1 LLSSRTVFGR
11 RSASLAALALV
22 LALLG
27 AGCGGS
33 GRTGDALAVVSSRDG
48 DYALYGMDADG
59 SHQGRLTEEKG
70 DLSTSSGISYQ
81 LDPAWSPDGR
91 RIAFASAREGTRDI
105 FVMDATGQGAR
116 RLTKT
121 NDDDANPT
129 WSPDGQE
136 IAFHRGNDGHVY
148 VMSASGGSVRRLTK
162 TLAPEREP
170 AWSPDGRW
178 IAYTRRSPGTPIRE
192 LWLVH
197 PDGSGAHGLTTLATA
212 SFSPA
217 WSPDSKTIAF
227 AANPGGERY
236 GIYTIG
242 VDGKGLRT
250 VSESTEDAFEPAW
263 SADGE
268 TIAFSRDGAIITVDL
283 EGNET
288 QITDADNNDSSP
300 AWNPSP
306 IAADEAG

>member
-1 LLSSRTVFGR
+1 MLASRI
-11 RSASLAALALV
+11 ASLGGVALAL
-22 LALLG
+22 ALL

-33 GRTGDALAVVSSRDG
+33 ERTGDALVVVSSRDG

-59 SHQGRLTEEKG
+59 SHQGRLTEDGG
-70 DLSTSSGISYQ
+70 DLSTASGINYQ
-81 LDPAWSPDGR
+81 VDPAWSPDGR
-91 RIAFASAREGTRDI
+91 KIAFASAREGTFDI
-105 FVMDATGQGAR
+105 FVMDAFGTGVR

-121 NDDDANPT
+121 PDDDSNPT
-129 WSPDGQE
+129 WSPDGKE
-136 IAFHRGNDGHVY
+136 IAFHRGNDGYVY
-148 VMSASGGSVRRLTK
+148 VMSASGGDPRRLTK

-178 IAYTRRSPGTPIRE
+178 IAYTRRSPGTSIRE

-197 PDGSGAHGLTTLATA
+197 PDGSGARGLTTLAAA

-227 AANPGGERY
+227 SANPDEKQY
-236 GIYTIG
+236 GIYTVG
-242 VDGKGLRT
+242 VDGRGLRT
-250 VSESTEDAFEPAW
+250 VSESTEDAFEPAF
-263 SADGE
+263 SPDRE
-268 TIAFSRDGAIITVDL
+268 TIAFARDGAIVTVDR

-300 AWNPSP
+300 AWNPAPTSGG
-306 IAADEAG
+306 E